1 MKKIQLYILLF
12 LFIAFSFF
20 YWMSKSKT
28 DIHNYEAELVAN
40 FQDTSVWVGPSYLQI
55 PYNADSNGKLIW
67 YGYELIAHTAKYFGP
82 KGLVQQTTNGMNCQ
96 NCHLEAGTKPWGL
109 NYGSVYS
116 TYPKFRARSGTIESI
131 YKRVNDCFE
140 RSLHGK
146 ALDTNSK
153 EMRSIYA
160 YIKWL
165 GEKVPKGKKVNGSG
179 IDTLAYLNK
188 AADPVIGKKIYLQKC
203 ITCHGANGQGQIDS
217 TGVMYLYPPLWGP
230 HSYNNGAGLYQLSK
244 LAGFIKNNMPNG
256 VNFRTSSL
264 SIQEAWQLA
273 AYINT
278 QSRPNKDKS
287 MDWPDITQKPID
299 YPFGPFADTFSVAQH
314 QMGPFE
320 PIKNYY
326 SKQHSIKK

>member
-1 MKKIQLYILLF
+1 MKKIQFYIFLF
-12 LFIAFSFF
+12 LVVAFSFF

-28 DIHNYEAELVAN
+28 AINNYEAQLAME
-40 FQDTSVWVGPSYLQI
+40 FKDTSLWIGPSHLQI

-67 YGYELIAHTAKYFGP
+67 YGYELIAHTAKYLGP
-82 KGLVQQTTNGMNCQ
+82 KGSVMQITNGMNCQ

-140 RSLHGK
+140 RSLNGK

-153 EMRSIYA
+153 EMHAIYA

-165 GEKVPKGKKVNGSG
+165 GEKVPKGKKVNGTG
-179 IDTLAYLNK
+179 IQTLTYLAQ
-188 AADPVIGKKIYLQKC
+188 AANPATGKQLYLQNC
-203 ITCHGANGQGQIDS
+203 TQCHGANGQGQIDS
-217 TGVMYLYPPLWGP
+217 SGVMYLYPPLWGP

-256 VNFRTSSL
+256 VNSHTAMISSE
-264 SIQEAWQLA
+264 QAWQLA

-278 QSRPNKDKS
+278 QDRPNKDKS
-287 MDWPDITQKPID
+287 KDWPDITTKPID
-299 YPFGPFADTFSVAQH
+299 YPFGPYADSFSVAQH
-314 QMGPFE
+314 QLGPFA
-320 PIKNYY
+320 PIQKFYA
-326 SKQHSIKK
+326 SRTKK